1 MFNFKRLGRCSL
13 GITIRRLTLALV
25 LTGASCVA
33 LGGGPSNTTKE
44 EMAMTPRYCPDSQ
57 GWGSERSGTPDAP
70 SAAAKR
76 WIAMMGPGFWAI
88 HHYCWGL
95 IHLQRALRTGTPP
108 HIRKG
113 LLESVI
119 GDYYYVVNNTKSD
132 FVLLPEIYTRI
143 GEAQLHL
150 SRPNEASKAFAQARA
165 LKPDYW
171 PAYSHWAEFLMK
183 SGKKAEAKQVVK
195 AGLEYSPNS
204 KVLAEQYRLLGG
216 KQSDIVPKVIEAAPA
231 SDGRETSSPR
241 ATPYKAST
249 DAPPAGIAGQ

>member
-1 MFNFKRLGRCSL
+1 M
-13 GITIRRLTLALV
+13 I
-25 LTGASCVA
+25 
-33 LGGGPSNTTKE
+33 
-44 EMAMTPRYCPDSQ
+44 PRYCPDTQ
-57 GWGSERSGTPDAP
+57 GWSERSGTPSAP

-76 WIAMMGPGFWAI
+76 WLAMMGPGFWAV
-88 HHYCWGL
+88 HHYCWGQ
-95 IHLQRALRTGTPP
+95 INLQRALRTGTPP
-108 HIRKG
+108 QIRRG
-113 LLESVI
+113 LLEGVI

-132 FVLLPEIYTRI
+132 FILLPEIYTRI

-183 SGKKAEAKQVVK
+183 SGKTAEAKQVVK

-216 KQSDIVPKVIEAAPA
+216 KRSDIVPKVKEAAPA
-231 SDGRETSSPR
+231 SDTGETNKPR
-241 ATPYKAST
+241 ATPYKEST
-249 DAPPAGIAGQ
+249 DAPPTGSADQ